1 MKSRLLLVSLL
12 VLGGVLPT
20 SADDAAD
27 EATRVELIEPH
38 TLDVVFKGVK
48 VGVRNF
54 EAGEQYDVVSW
65 SENTVTLQHKNQR
78 FTLPRSKVKALGT
91 APAKAPASSNPTPP
105 TSQAAASPEKP
116 KATTSSQTPA
126 SETVQVE
133 SASQQ
138 DSEPK
143 LPKPSS
149 SAKDSELQELMA
161 YVKEV
166 NSYLASQPTSV
177 RYARY
182 ARERLL
188 DPQRLR
194 PVLAKLL
201 KQPADQMSAQ
211 QRAWLEE
218 LKSTFMLYSR
228 GAWAAFERRMR
239 QSAQAAT
246 NLP

>member
-1 MKSRLLLVSLL
+1 MKSRLLLVSLIYFGFVCPSL
-12 VLGGVLPT
+12 ADSPT
-20 SADDAAD
+20 G

-38 TLDVVFKGVK
+38 SLDIVFKGSR

-54 EAGEQYDVVSW
+54 EAGEQYDVVTW
-65 SENTVTLQHKNQR
+65 TENTVTLQHKNQR
-78 FTLPRSKVKALGT
+78 FTLPRSKVKALGA
-91 APAKAPASSNPTPP
+91 APAMISANSNPPP
-105 TSQAAASPEKP
+105 KSQPATTLEKA
-116 KATTSSQTPA
+116 KATTQPQTPA

-133 SASQQ
+133 SAAQQ
-138 DSEPK
+138 DSVPK

-161 YVKEV
+161 YVEEV

-182 ARERLL
+182 SRERLL

-201 KQPADQMSAQ
+201 KQPADQMSSQ

-218 LKSTFMLYSR
+218 LKSTFTLYSR
-228 GAWAAFERRMR
+228 GAWAAFERRIR
-239 QSAQAAT
+239 KSAKTAA